1 MKRGEIRVFNS
12 GGIFAAEKDVNRVNF
27 ICDIH
32 GNTALR
38 VKGKLKS
45 SYKDSWRGVKNILTS
60 V

>member
-1 MKRGEIRVFNS
+1 MRVFKS
-12 GGIFAAEKDVNRVNF
+12 GGTLVAGRDVNRVNF

-45 SYKDSWRGVKNILTS
+45 SYKDSYRGE
-60 V
+60 